1 MKSTFDHKQ
10 YICLLNI
17 HVIDPLLLFFS
28 GQIIPGISEN
38 QIGQETGSQEY
49 KNARFS
55 NVNVQWVL
63 GSAIFPISSAFSA
76 NLFHQYFVKMWEPK
90 ATMPIC
96 FGGAGSLFGKI
107 HLNVNY
113 FTLGDPHTYIH
124 PD

>member
-38 QIGQETGSQEY
+38 QLGQETDSQEY

-55 NVNVQWVL
+55 NVNVHCTLYIVQWVM
-63 GSAIFPISSAFSA
+63 GSAIFPISSAFS
-76 NLFHQYFVKMWEPK
+76 
-90 ATMPIC
+90 PIFC
-96 FGGAGSLFGKI
+96 K
-107 HLNVNY
+107 NVG
-113 FTLGDPHTYIH
+113 T
-124 PD
+124 